1 MLFKIAFWEEGG
13 YGNHCTVVPVTCL
26 PPIFQI
32 QERVRNNYSDY
43 VPGVRDGGWERLG
56 LKVWRTE
63 GPHPIWGLGFKRGG
77 DRAGVDER
85 SCKRHCKEI
94 SQATLDRVAATLAFG
109 RTAGVPV
116 IVLIAGRLKTVAS
129 KPCLA
134 VAVWTQV
141 FVNSASDL
149 GGRLD

>member
-32 QERVRNNYSDY
+32 QERVRNNHSNY
-43 VPGVRDGGWERLG
+43 VPVVRDGSWEWLDSRSGAQRAPIPFGG
-56 LKVWRTE
+56 LVS
-63 GPHPIWGLGFKRGG
+63 RGG
-77 DRAGVDER
+77 
-85 SCKRHCKEI
+85 I
-94 SQATLDRVAATLAFG
+94 
-109 RTAGVPV
+109 PV